1 MSSILDVWYNSECA
15 CLLYRCYLTSR
26 VTLRY
31 LLAFYLWH
39 FRTYSRLIQAYLL
52 LLRHMRTLAYL
63 GTLCFSHSQ
72 AYSKR
77 YASYLCSFTYLV
89 MLCFRH
95 IRWYLQHWIYWGI
108 FAHIGTYF
116 NRFIIQE
123 LGITG
128 SNNVTQHLLF
138 KSGFSIKSLFKFI

>member
-15 CLLYRCYLTSR
+15 CLLYRCYPTSR

-63 GTLCFSHSQ
+63 ACI
-72 AYSKR
+72 KR
-77 YASYLCSFTYLV
+77 YALYLCNFTYLV

-108 FAHIGTYF
+108 FAHIRTYF